1 MDSNNY
7 DGYDEADAGP
17 DEEASI
23 HIKSDDSNY
32 KFNFMQANNIE
43 IRVISCHNMG
53 LLTMQMLS
61 EFPKIGVC
69 NSM

>member
-7 DGYDEADAGP
+7 DGYDEADAAP

-32 KFNFMQANNIE
+32 KYNFMQASNIE
-43 IRVISCHNMG
+43 IQVISCHNIG
-53 LLTMQMLS
+53 LL
-61 EFPKIGVC
+61 
-69 NSM
+69 SM

>member
-32 KFNFMQANNIE
+32 KYNFMQASNIE
-43 IRVISCHNMG
+43 IKVISCHNMG
-53 LLTMQMLS
+53 LLTM
-61 EFPKIGVC
+61 
-69 NSM
+69 